1 MPHPKRKA
9 GGIAVFQ
16 EDTAMKK
23 PKPSRSVTELVALLD
38 AMIAYW
44 KSIAEV
50 NFKQSNPDADLAEF
64 ERVWPKTLDNFFLAE
79 TVRTAKALRHLSRG
93 REN

>member
-1 MPHPKRKA
+1 M
-9 GGIAVFQ
+9 
-16 EDTAMKK
+16 AMRK
-23 PKPSRSVTELVALLD
+23 PKPSRSVSDIIALVN

-50 NFKQSNPDADLAEF
+50 NFKQTNPNPELAEF

-79 TVRTAKALRHLSRG
+79 TIRTVKALRHLSRS